1 MDTIIEDFVIKSLKE
16 ESPFEDAFAE
26 NNDLPT
32 FKEPLSPF
40 RPLVL
45 LKILKE
51 GNYLKFNSITHVLH
65 TRQMEKHFLSGSS
78 A

>member
-26 NNDLPT
+26 NNDLQT

-45 LKILKE
+45 FKILKE
-51 GNYLKFNSITHVLH
+51 GNIWNSIQLLMCYI
-65 TRQMEKHFLSGSS
+65 QDKWKNIFLSGGS

>member
-51 GNYLKFNSITHVLH
+51 GNI
-65 TRQMEKHFLSGSS
+65 
-78 A
+78 

>member
-45 LKILKE
+45 LILDFKGRKLFE
-51 GNYLKFNSITHVLH
+51 IQFNYTCVTYKTNGKTF
-65 TRQMEKHFLSGSS
+65 F
-78 A
+78 